1 MGFYAFGEMEMNS
14 KKLLWNIYRIKEQLG
29 PIGWAIVASCFLG
42 LILASFLWVPTYFQW
57 KSLTHPQAN
66 ASIQAALPSRES
78 EIAQFLAHFPLAKS
92 RSHDIQMLMDDSEAL
107 GLTLNQVSYKMEES
121 QEDNLTHYHIDFMVT
136 ASYPVL
142 RDFISKTLIDLPNLS
157 MDRLT
162 FSRKSVSDEVIDAHI
177 RMTLHAIK

>member
-14 KKLLWNIYRIKEQLG
+14 KKLLWGIYRIGEQLG
-29 PIGWAIVASCFLG
+29 PVGWTLLASCFLG
-42 LILASFLWVPTYFQW
+42 LILASFLWAPTYFKW
-57 KSLTHPQAN
+57 KALAHPQARL
-66 ASIQAALPSRES
+66 STQEALPSRERD
-78 EIAQFLAHFPLAKS
+78 ITQFLAHFPLAKA
-92 RSHDIQMLMDDSEAL
+92 RSHDIQMLMDGSEAL

-121 QEDNLTHYHIDFMVT
+121 QEDHLAHYHIDFMVT

-142 RDFISKTLIDLPNLS
+142 SDFISKTLIDLPNLS

-162 FSRKSVSDEVIDAHI
+162 FSRKSVSDEAIDAHI